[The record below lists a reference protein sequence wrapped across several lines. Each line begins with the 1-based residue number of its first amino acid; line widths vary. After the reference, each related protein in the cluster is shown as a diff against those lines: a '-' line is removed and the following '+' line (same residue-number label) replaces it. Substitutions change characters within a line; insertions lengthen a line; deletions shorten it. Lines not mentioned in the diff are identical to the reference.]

1 GNFTHTPPHLLVN
14 NRRWRFFQ
22 NFLMPPLDGAL
33 ALAEMDN
40 VSMFIGQD
48 LHLNVPRVCDQ
59 FLDVNL
65 AIAECSQ
72 RLAFRRFE
80 RRFYLFTRAHK
91 AHALTASAFGRL
103 KHQWITDFF
112 RDALRLAERLQ
123 PSRFAWHTPY
133 SSL

>member
-1 GNFTHTPPHLLVN
+1 MHKVQARDQLCDGMLHLQARVHLKEIEFSSFVNQEFHSSGIRVARCFGHVNGNFAHTLAHFLIN

-59 FLDVNL
+59 FLNVNL

-80 RRFYLFTRAHK
+80 RRF
-91 AHALTASAFGRL
+91 
-103 KHQWITDFF
+103 
-112 RDALRLAERLQ
+112 
-123 PSRFAWHTPY
+123 
-133 SSL
+133 